1 MPSFILDSDSLDNY
15 RPWLRRAREW
25 ARKQGG
31 DIMEQHL
38 IGQTVPAEALTD
50 ETLAAADERIIGY
63 TADEGV
69 GAEGGRRR
77 QIRNPGSLPEAEQ
90 ADAAREYAQAGL
102 SALPVSTQI
111 SMTAAQMTRY
121 NGVQT
126 QSAAWTQRED
136 TLCDALNNIVDGRPG
151 KALEVLGVTATTF
164 DRMRAIHKCYRKLSN
179 VRLKKLE
186 RCLRC
191 LRTLRPRV

>member
-1 MPSFILDSDSLDNY
+1 MLSSSASVRKRVEEHARSMPSFILDSDSLDNY

-31 DIMEQHL
+31 DVMEQHL

-77 QIRNPGSLPEAEQ
+77 QIRSTVRTAKDIAVPRDMVARLVMIHMWIKTEYML
-90 ADAAREYAQAGL
+90 ADIGTKF
-102 SALPVSTQI
+102 VS
-111 SMTAAQMTRY
+111 
-121 NGVQT
+121 QT
-126 QSAAWTQRED
+126 
-136 TLCDALNNIVDGRPG
+136 VY
-151 KALEVLGVTATTF
+151 KALVPK
-164 DRMRAIHKCYRKLSN
+164 MRGIEPIVPSFGTN
-179 VRLKKLE
+179 FKK
-186 RCLRC
+186 
-191 LRTLRPRV
+191 RPRVQFDGEVKTGI